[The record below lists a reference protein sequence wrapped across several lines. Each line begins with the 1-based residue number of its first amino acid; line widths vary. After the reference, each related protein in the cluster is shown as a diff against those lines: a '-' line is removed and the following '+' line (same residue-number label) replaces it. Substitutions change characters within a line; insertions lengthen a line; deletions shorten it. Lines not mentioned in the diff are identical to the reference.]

1 MKPIISAKN
10 LNFTYN
16 RGKDNEYQALI
27 NISVDIYE
35 EEFVIFFGPSGCG
48 KSTLL
53 NVMASLELPDS
64 GEIFVFGKN
73 LITMNPKE
81 VSIYHRKQVGMVYQS
96 YNLKIVKKQESIS

>member
-10 LNFTYN
+10 LNFIYN

-53 NVMASLELPDS
+53 NE
-64 GEIFVFGKN
+64 
-73 LITMNPKE
+73 KE
-81 VSIYHRKQVGMVYQS
+81 
-96 YNLKIVKKQESIS
+96 KKDYYFSNS